1 MLDLARRCHGV
12 PVAVRAEEGE
22 RKSKWRGECDRAG
35 AGWLQG
41 AAATPGHPRR
51 VACATEGRRR
61 VADTRRQ
68 DSASVGHGD

>member
-12 PVAVRAEEGE
+12 SVAVRVEEGE

-41 AAATPGHPRR
+41 AAATLGHPRR
-51 VACATEGRRR
+51 VACATEGWRR